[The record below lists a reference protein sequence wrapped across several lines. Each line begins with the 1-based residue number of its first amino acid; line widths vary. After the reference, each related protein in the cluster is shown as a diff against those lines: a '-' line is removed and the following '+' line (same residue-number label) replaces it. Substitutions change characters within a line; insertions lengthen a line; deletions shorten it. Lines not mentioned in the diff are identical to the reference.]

1 MAEPTLWEYR
11 VVTLGRRPFGSVND
25 EEVEAFLN
33 ELGAEGWE
41 VIGAQVPYGGTGWK
55 VVAKR
60 PLTEARRR
68 ERSWPGT

>member
-1 MAEPTLWEYR
+1 MVELTLWEYR
-11 VVTLGRRPFGSVND
+11 VLALGPRRFGSPKD
-25 EEVEAFLN
+25 EEIEAILN

-41 VIGAQVPYGGTGWK
+41 VIQAQVPDAGGRWR

-68 ERSWPGT
+68 ELSWPGS

>member
-11 VVTLGRRPFGSVND
+11 GVTLGQNPFSGLKD
-25 EEVEAFLN
+25 EEVEACLN

-41 VIGAQVPYGGTGWK
+41 VIRAEVPGNSMRWK

-60 PLTEARRR
+60 PLTEASRRQL
-68 ERSWPGT
+68 SWPG

>member
-11 VVTLGRRPFGSVND
+11 VVTLGGSPFRTVKD
-25 EEVEAFLN
+25 EEIEAGLN

-41 VIGAQVPYGGTGWK
+41 VIRAEVPEGGVRWK

-60 PLTEARRR
+60 PLTDARRR
-68 ERSWPGT
+68 EQNWPR

>member
-1 MAEPTLWEYR
+1 MAETTLWEYR
-11 VVTLGRRPFGSVND
+11 VVTLGRNPFSTLKD
-25 EEVEAFLN
+25 EEIEAMLN

-41 VIGAQVPYGGTGWK
+41 VIRAEVPEGGVRWK

-68 ERSWPGT
+68 QQTWPS

>member
-1 MAEPTLWEYR
+1 MAEPMRWEYR
-11 VVTLGRRPFGSVND
+11 VVTLGQSPFSTLKD
-25 EEVEAFLN
+25 EEVEASLN

-41 VIGAQVPYGGTGWK
+41 VIRTELRAGGLRWQ

-68 ERSWPGT
+68 ELSWPGT

>member
-11 VVTLGRRPFGSVND
+11 VQTLGGSPLRVLND
-25 EEVEAFLN
+25 EEVEAWLN

-41 VIGAQVPYGGTGWK
+41 VIRTELRAGGLRWM

-60 PLTEARRR
+60 PLTDARRR
-68 ERSWPGT
+68 EQSWPG